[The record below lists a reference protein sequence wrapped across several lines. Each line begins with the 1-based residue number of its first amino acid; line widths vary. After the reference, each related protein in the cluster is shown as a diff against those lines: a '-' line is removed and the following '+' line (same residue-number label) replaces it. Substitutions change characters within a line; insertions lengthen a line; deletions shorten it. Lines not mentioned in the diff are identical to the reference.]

1 MVYSCQILLYTII
14 ESLVYLI
21 ITRPDIVYVV
31 HIVSQFVIFSTFVH
45 WGVVLYIFQYLWGIV
60 FQSLLILSTSF
71 LELYAYFDVNYDSD
85 PTYHKSVTSFCIF
98 LGNFLIS
105 WKSKK

>member
-14 ESLVYLI
+14 ESLVYLT

-45 WGVVLYIFQYLWGIV
+45 WGVILYIFQCL
-60 FQSLLILSTSF
+60 
-71 LELYAYFDVNYDSD
+71 
-85 PTYHKSVTSFCIF
+85 
-98 LGNFLIS
+98 
-105 WKSKK
+105 